1 MMMKRKYLT
10 VPMLF
15 ALFTAAA
22 GLPAEARG
30 LNSLDRCVNEWTD
43 ECRYKSMDCF
53 MQDVSEAWNSENLV
67 MASLPVIA
75 YGDERSFRCLEL
87 AWKSLLISEAATGAL
102 KWATDRQRPDG
113 EPHSR
118 ANSSFPSSH
127 ASSSFAVAF
136 SVSTYYPRWS
146 IPAYGM
152 AALISYSRVYLDA
165 HYASDVIVGAG
176 IGILGGYL
184 ANRYLGELHVDRRA
198 LVEKIPIRIQ
208 VGEGLGSVRV
218 YFSRRM

>member
-1 MMMKRKYLT
+1 MMKQKRLT
-10 VPMLF
+10 VLALG
-15 ALFTAAA
+15 ALFAAA
-22 GLPAEARG
+22 GGLPAQAYG
-30 LNSLDRCVNEWTD
+30 LNSFDACVCEWTD

-67 MASLPVIA
+67 MASLPVVF
-75 YGDERSFRCLEL
+75 YGDEKAFLCLEL
-87 AWKSLLISEAATGAL
+87 AWKSLMISEATTAAL
-102 KWATDRQRPDG
+102 KWVADRQRPNG

-136 SVSTYYPRWS
+136 SISTYYPRWS
-146 IPAYGM
+146 IPAYGT
-152 AALISYSRVYLDA
+152 AALIAYSRVYLDA
-165 HYASDVIVGAG
+165 HYTSDVIVGAG

-184 ANRYLGELHVDRRA
+184 ANRYLQPWHVDRGA
-198 LVEKIPIRIQ
+198 LVDKIPIRIQ

>member
-1 MMMKRKYLT
+1 MMKQKRLT
-10 VPMLF
+10 ILVLGALF
-15 ALFTAAA
+15 AAAA
-22 GLPAEARG
+22 GLPAESYG

-43 ECRYKSMDCF
+43 ECRYRSMDCF
-53 MQDVSEAWNSENLV
+53 MQDVSEAWNPENMV
-67 MASLPVIA
+67 MASVPVVF
-75 YGDERSFRCLEL
+75 YGDEKAFLCLEL
-87 AWKSLLISEAATGAL
+87 AWKSLMISEATTAAL
-102 KWATDRQRPDG
+102 KWTTNRQRPDG

-127 ASSSFAVAF
+127 ASSSFAVAY
-136 SVSTYYPRWS
+136 SISTYYPRWS
-146 IPAYGM
+146 IPACGV

-184 ANRYLGELHVDRRA
+184 ANRYLQKWHVDRGA
-198 LVEKIPIRIQ
+198 LVDKIPIRVQ

>member
-1 MMMKRKYLT
+1 MVSTKHILAALL
-10 VPMLF
+10 VPL
-15 ALFTAAA
+15 AATAID
-22 GLPAEARG
+22 PMDSYC
-30 LNSLDRCVNEWTD
+30 LNSPDRCVLEWTD
-43 ECRYKSMDCF
+43 ECRYRSMDCL
-53 MQDVSEAWNSENLV
+53 MTDVSEAWNPENLV
-67 MASLPVIA
+67 LASLPVII
-75 YGDERSFRCLEL
+75 YGDDRAFRCLEL
-87 AWKSLLISEAATGAL
+87 AWKSLLISEAATAAL
-102 KWATDRQRPDG
+102 KWTTNRQRPDG

-146 IPAYGM
+146 IPAFGM
-152 AALISYSRVYLDA
+152 ATLISYSRVYLDA
-165 HYASDVIVGAG
+165 HYAGDVIVGAG

-184 ANRYLGELHVDRRA
+184 ANRYLEEWHVDRRQI
-198 LVEKIPIRIQ
+198 VSYIPIRIE